1 MPGSGFEDGEG
12 LDEIPRF
19 RPRGAMRRDLAAAT
33 RLFRRGRYGKAI
45 AILEPLVV
53 QYRDSRD
60 FHYVLGASCLAMGD
74 SGGAAVHLRR
84 ARQLDFRHAPTA
96 LALAALHV
104 RRLETDKAVELYLE
118 ILSVRPG
125 DRRARKA
132 LEFLRNNS
140 DPERLA
146 ELASSGRLRVLYP
159 RPDPIAAY
167 GPWAAAALALALA
180 AFAVPATFEFGRR
193 LAEAARPVRPGVS
206 AIELD
211 PSIRAEPVTT
221 GGAFRYVLTEREALE
236 AFDRAKRL
244 FADYRDDAALVE
256 LNRLALSNASEALK
270 AKAAEL
276 RTWARKPTFP
286 TLRDRFPYAEVAR
299 DGALYEGVGVSW
311 SGMAANVAT
320 GPAGTAF
327 DLLVG
332 YDRKRRLE
340 GIVKVELSFEAEV
353 PVDRAL
359 EVLGLVRNADGAF
372 RLEGLALHELKEP

>member
-1 MPGSGFEDGEG
+1 MPGSGFDDGEDI
-12 LDEIPRF
+12 DEVPRF
-19 RPRGAMRRDLAAAT
+19 RPRGLMRRDLATAT
-33 RLFRRGRYGKAI
+33 RLFRRGHYGKAI
-45 AILEPLVV
+45 AVLEPLVV

-60 FHYVLGASCLAMGD
+60 FHYVLGASCLSMGD

-84 ARQLDFRHAPTA
+84 ARQLDFRHVPTA

-118 ILSVRPG
+118 ILSMRPG
-125 DRRARKA
+125 ERRALKA
-132 LEFLRNNS
+132 LEFLRTNS

-146 ELASSGRLRVLYP
+146 ELASSGRLRALYP
-159 RPDPIAAY
+159 RPDPMAAY
-167 GPWAAAALALALA
+167 GPWVAAAAAILLAV
-180 AFAVPATFEFGRR
+180 FAVPAAFEFGRK
-193 LAEAARPVRPGVS
+193 LAEAARPSRPGVS

-211 PSIRAEPVTT
+211 PSTRADPVTT

-244 FADYRDDAALVE
+244 FAEYRDDSGLVE
-256 LNRLALSNASEALK
+256 LNRLSLSNASEALK

-276 RTWARKPTFP
+276 RSWARKPSFQ
-286 TLRDRFPYAEVAR
+286 TLRDRFSYADVAR
-299 DGALYEGVGVSW
+299 DGALYEGVGVAW
-311 SGMAANVAT
+311 AGMAANVAQ
-320 GPAGTAF
+320 GPSGTAF

-340 GIVKVELSFEAEV
+340 GIVRVELPFEAEV

-359 EVLGLVRNADGAF
+359 EVLALVRNADGAF
-372 RLEGLALHELKEP
+372 TLEGLALHELKEP